1 MKKQLLLIFTLFT
14 ISLINCQVLEE
25 TLFVDFGPNDT
36 TNGNVT
42 SNPDSNGNYWN
53 NPIDPKAETASTL
66 ALVENNNTNTNY
78 TLNVNTD
85 MFTNGIQNGGLI
97 NPEVS
102 LLGEFAINTAT
113 QDYFTSNG
121 DLGELT
127 ISNLNPNYGYK
138 FSMFASRTGSA
149 TRSTK
154 YTLTGSNTT
163 SGTLAT
169 TGTGI
174 GNNSYDGNNDTIYTS
189 DYVFPDNS
197 GNIKINI
204 SKAAGAFCYINA
216 MKIESY
222 SGLSIVNVASIT
234 LSGNNITNN
243 RETVTVTASILP
255 ENADEKGVT
264 WSVDDDSIAY
274 ISQQGVVY
282 PKSNGTLEVTAT
294 SKEED
299 STVFGTISIT
309 ISNQYEPSNDFLI
322 DFGENNTTS
331 GNQTTSPDTN
341 NNHWNNLI
349 DPETTASAISLI
361 DKTGIS
367 SSYNISISGESF
379 STNGGSSSGGLM
391 SPDVS
396 LLGEYAITSATEDYF
411 FNYNKT
417 SKLII
422 SNLDLNNAYS
432 FNLFGSRNTTST
444 RISEYSII
452 GLDQNGSSKT
462 TIGTN
467 QTSGSGIGKG
477 TSSINGN
484 DSYVFTSEMVY
495 PNSDGEIEIEIT
507 ATTGGFA
514 YINFMKID
522 EFTPSSLSVNRF
534 KNVSLSFYPNP
545 VKNYLNLDTGSDLSV
560 KKVEIFNIIGSKVLS
575 ITNKNSINL
584 KKLKS
589 GIYVVKAL
597 INNEYSKSFRIV
609 KE

>member
-1 MKKQLLLIFTLFT
+1 MKKRLLFIFTLFA
-14 ISLINCQVLEE
+14 INLINSQVLEE
-25 TLFVDFGPNDT
+25 TLFVDFGPNDS

-53 NPIDPKAETASTL
+53 NPIDPKAATASPLTL
-66 ALVENNNTNTNY
+66 IENDNTNTNY

-85 MFTNGIQNGGLI
+85 MFTNGIQSGGLI

-127 ISNLNPNYGYK
+127 ISNLNSNYGYK

-163 SGTLAT
+163 SGTLVT

-174 GNNSYDGNNDTIYTS
+174 GNNSYDGNNNTIYTS
-189 DYVFPDNS
+189 DYVFPDSS

-222 SGLSIVNVASIT
+222 SGLSIVNVATIT
-234 LSGNNITNN
+234 LSGNNITSN
-243 RETVTVTASILP
+243 RETSKITATILP
-255 ENADEKGVT
+255 ETADEKGVT
-264 WSVDDDSIAY
+264 WSVSDDSIAY
-274 ISQQGVVY
+274 ITQEGIVY
-282 PKSNGTLEVTAT
+282 PKSNGNVEITAT
-294 SKEED
+294 SKEEN
-299 STVFGTISIT
+299 STVSGTINLA
-309 ISNQYEPSNDFLI
+309 ISNQHEPSNDFLI

-341 NNHWNNLI
+341 NNYWNNLI

-361 DKTGIS
+361 DKTGNS

-379 STNGGSSSGGLM
+379 SSNGGSASGGLM
-391 SPDVS
+391 APEES
-396 LLGEYAITSATEDYF
+396 LLGEYAISSATEDYF

-444 RISEYSII
+444 RISQYSII
-452 GLDQNGSSKT
+452 GLDKSGATKT
-462 TIGTN
+462 TVGTN
-467 QTSGSGIGKG
+467 QTSGSGIGSG
-477 TSSINGN
+477 TSSVNGN

-495 PNSDGEIEIEIT
+495 PNSNGEITIEIT

-522 EFTPSSLSVNRF
+522 EFTPSSLSINKF

-545 VKNYLNLDTGSDLSV
+545 VKNYLNLDTKSNLSV
-560 KKVEIFNIIGSKVLS
+560 KKVEVFNIIGSKVLS
-575 ITNKNSINL
+575 ISNKNSINL
-584 KKLKS
+584 KELKP
-589 GIYVVKAL
+589 GIYVVKTL
-597 INNEYSKSFRIV
+597 ISNEYSKSFKII